1 MTSAPTTKALPG
13 KRRYTTRT
21 ILIAVALGAGVGVV
35 LIPLNFAS
43 LAMTSTM
50 PVVVSITYVVFG
62 MAALIPLALLRLPGI
77 GIIGSTAAGVV
88 SALSPYGLMT
98 VVMMFCWGIL
108 MEVPFVITRYRTFSM
123 PMFFAA
129 GTVLGIATCWM
140 SYTML
145 NMAMMETTAVV
156 FILAIQLASSIAC
169 TAGSLT
175 VARAL
180 TRAGIAGRN
189 QATR

>member
-1 MTSAPTTKALPG
+1 MTPASTTKALPG

-50 PVVVSITYVVFG
+50 PVVVSITYGVFG
-62 MAALIPLALLRLPGI
+62 MAALIPLARLRLPGI

-108 MEVPFVITRYRTFSM
+108 M
-123 PMFFAA
+123 
-129 GTVLGIATCWM
+129 
-140 SYTML
+140 
-145 NMAMMETTAVV
+145 V
-156 FILAIQLASSIAC
+156 FYVNVRVAYAKKSS
-169 TAGSLT
+169 
-175 VARAL
+175 
-180 TRAGIAGRN
+180 
-189 QATR
+189 

>member
-50 PVVVSITYVVFG
+50 PVVVSITYGVFG

-88 SALSPYGLMT
+88 SALSP
-98 VVMMFCWGIL
+98 
-108 MEVPFVITRYRTFSM
+108 
-123 PMFFAA
+123 
-129 GTVLGIATCWM
+129 
-140 SYTML
+140 
-145 NMAMMETTAVV
+145 
-156 FILAIQLASSIAC
+156 
-169 TAGSLT
+169 
-175 VARAL
+175 
-180 TRAGIAGRN
+180 
-189 QATR
+189 